1 MNKEKVQA
9 AMDDLKVKQ
18 DLFLISKLEE
28 EYNEL
33 SDKCNKLYTYIY
45 SLDFITKV
53 PDCDERCLMQEQHK
67 RMESYRTNLYQRI
80 DFYRCRVKTACG
92 YDVLVPWS
100 EAANQLQKN
109 GILLSPQEA
118 TQKLFN
124 LFFKAK
130 TLVYA
135 PSEKCAKCGG
145 DLLYGMGAKDGDE
158 TICFNC
164 ANQITN
170 EELQQALDEY
180 RAACTHHCGQDAE
193 EQHHNYRAIVEGQ
206 GIHINDG
213 NVPLDQCGCIKIC
226 KVGGGNATV
235 KDPNESQPADTVPE
249 SLKELVCMQIEHVFP
264 ANHKCD
270 KCDYYTSCNRSVKK
284 LELVGGYM
292 LCLAPLPNSIVTE

>member
-18 DLFLISKLEE
+18 DLFLLSKLEE

-53 PDCDERCLMQEQHK
+53 PSCDERCLMQEQHK

-100 EAANQLQKN
+100 EVAKQLQKN

-130 TLVYA
+130 NMVYA

-180 RAACTHHCGQDAE
+180 RAACTHHCGQDATC
-193 EQHHNYRAIVEGQ
+193 QVG
-206 GIHINDG
+206 DG
-213 NVPLDQCGCIKIC
+213 SAV
-226 KVGGGNATV
+226 V
-235 KDPNESQPADTVPE
+235 NEIPD
-249 SLKELVCMQIEHVFP
+249 SLKSLEGMQVIKVCGP
-264 ANHKCD
+264 KCKD
-270 KCDYYTSCNRSVKK
+270 CPCGDGLREYPSGRDASSCVKV
-284 LELVGGYM
+284 ELVGGYYI
-292 LCLAPLPNSIVTE
+292 CLAPLPNSIVTE